1 MIENYSTLIKAPFK
15 LDSSSLI
22 DIKELVRKYPF
33 CQSAQVLYFLNL
45 IKLNEESSKQQ
56 SLTAVYVNNRK
67 IIKCLCDTIHSISVD
82 KIIEEEVVEQNSK
95 EINAKTEINNEVDK
109 EEIVEKENKQERNTS
124 SELIEIIQ
132 KRLAEINKEKSNV
145 KQVVAENQEKYDKE
159 IKDANEL
166 IEKFLKDQPKI
177 KTPKQEKEFVEDLE
191 RNSLADNDDIISETL
206 ASIYEKQGYFTKA
219 IKLYNKLI
227 LKFPEKSSY
236 FANQI
241 QRLKKINNQ

>member
-1 MIENYSTLIKAPFK
+1 MIENYTTLIKAPFK

-22 DIKELVRKYPF
+22 DIKELLRKYPF
-33 CQSAQVLYFLNL
+33 CQSAQVLYLLNL
-45 IKLNEESSKQQ
+45 IKIKEEFSKQH

-67 IIKCLCDTIHSISVD
+67 VIKNLCDNIHSISTD
-82 KIIEEEVVEQNSK
+82 NSTEQELEQNSK
-95 EINAKTEINNEVDK
+95 DIKAVADINNEVEK

-145 KQVVAENQEKYDKE
+145 KQAVAENQEKYDKE

>member
-22 DIKELVRKYPF
+22 DIKELIRKYPF
-33 CQSAQVLYFLNL
+33 CQSAQVLFLLNL
-45 IKLNEESSKQQ
+45 IKLKEDSSKQQ

-67 IIKCLCDTIHSISVD
+67 IIKNLCDTIHSISFD
-82 KIIEEEVVEQNSK
+82 NNSEQEIEQNSK
-95 EINAKTEINNEVDK
+95 DNIATTDVNIEVEK
-109 EEIVEKENKQERNTS
+109 EVIVENENKQERNTS

-132 KRLAEINKEKSNV
+132 RRLAEINKEKSNV
-145 KQVVAENQEKYDKE
+145 KQIVAENQEKYDKE

-206 ASIYEKQGYFTKA
+206 ASIYEKQGYFAKA

>member
-1 MIENYSTLIKAPFK
+1 MIENYTTLIKAPFK

-33 CQSAQVLYFLNL
+33 CQSAQVLYLLNL
-45 IKLNEESSKQQ
+45 IKIKEEFSKQQ

-67 IIKCLCDTIHSISVD
+67 VIKNLCDNIHSISTD
-82 KIIEEEVVEQNSK
+82 NSTEQELEQNSK
-95 EINAKTEINNEVDK
+95 DIKAVADINNEVEK

-145 KQVVAENQEKYDKE
+145 KQAVAENQEKYDKE

>member
-1 MIENYSTLIKAPFK
+1 MQI
-15 LDSSSLI
+15 
-22 DIKELVRKYPF
+22 
-33 CQSAQVLYFLNL
+33 
-45 IKLNEESSKQQ
+45 
-56 SLTAVYVNNRK
+56 
-67 IIKCLCDTIHSISVD
+67 
-82 KIIEEEVVEQNSK
+82 
-95 EINAKTEINNEVDK
+95 
-109 EEIVEKENKQERNTS
+109 
-124 SELIEIIQ
+124 
-132 KRLAEINKEKSNV
+132 
-145 KQVVAENQEKYDKE
+145 VAENQEKYDKE

-206 ASIYEKQGYFTKA
+206 ASIYEKQGYFAKA